1 MFQLWTRKRSR
12 LSRRRSGSR
21 KRPPDAPVKPKKRKR
36 RMMKRM
42 TVMRKMETMTLATTT
57 IERVVDLNLL

>member
-1 MFQLWTRKRSR
+1 
-12 LSRRRSGSR
+12 
-21 KRPPDAPVKPKKRKR
+21 VKPKKRKR